1 MTLTLNGLRVA
12 TAKVRIPEV
21 GAWIADLSVD
31 LEDGEALPT
40 AAATLVVPGGSFAG
54 TVDPASSGTF
64 GKEASVRLIGHKGGW
79 WRALAALQH
88 HNDAGVKL
96 SQVISTVAAA
106 VGEVVSVSADR
117 VVGPDYVRPA
127 GVASSVLQ
135 GEVWWTDPT
144 GATFVGPRPA
154 LALPGGVQVL
164 ECDLN
169 RNIATVFADAPIL
182 PGMTLVDEKL
192 PGGSAKVVSVELDF
206 APDKARA
213 RCYLAAAGPSLA
225 TALRALTADPRA
237 PFARLYQYRVVSSGA
252 KRHDLQAVR
261 KIAGVPD
268 SVAIAAWPGVP
279 GVDAELT
286 PGAGVLVGFIDGEP
300 GRPYVAAFEG
310 PEGEGYRPVKL
321 AFDATQ
327 EIRLGGILA
336 KLVAHAE
343 KVDANLTALQV
354 KFDAHTH
361 VVATTGT
368 AAAQSGTAAA
378 VIPVQAVGPLP
389 SVAASKTLAE

>member
-1 MTLTLNGLRVA
+1 MILSLNGLRVTA
-12 TAKVRIPEV
+12 AKVRIPEV
-21 GAWIADLSVD
+21 GAWIADLTIA
-31 LEDGEALPT
+31 LEEGEMLPT
-40 AAATLVVPGGSFAG
+40 AAATFAVPGGSFTG

-79 WRALAALQH
+79 WKALAALQH

-96 SQVISTVAAA
+96 SQVLGTVAAA
-106 VGEVVSVSADR
+106 VGEVVSVTADR

-135 GEVWWTDPT
+135 GEAWWTDAT

-154 LALPGGVQVL
+154 LALPEGVQVL

-169 RNIATVFADAPIL
+169 RNIATVFADVPIL

-192 PGGSAKVVSVELDF
+192 PGGSAKVVAVELDF

-237 PFARLYQYRVVSSGA
+237 PFSRLYQYRVVSSGA

-268 SVAIAAWPGVP
+268 SVAIPAWPGVP
-279 GVDAELT
+279 GMDAELT
-286 PGAGVLVGFIDGEP
+286 PGAGVLVGFIDGDP
-300 GRPYVAAFEG
+300 GRPYVSAFEG

-321 AFDATQ
+321 ALDATA

-343 KVDANLTALQV
+343 KVDANLAALQV

-361 VVATTGT
+361 LVATTGT
-368 AAAQSGTAAA
+368 AAAQTGTAAA
-378 VIPVQAVGPLP
+378 VVALQAVGPLP